1 MFCLKYAYFQLLSIH
16 VMKQAQLSIAIDFLK
31 CHLGQL
37 KI

>member
-1 MFCLKYAYFQLLSIH
+1 MVCLKYAYFQLLSIH
-16 VMKQAQLSIAIDFLK
+16 VMKQAQLSIAIAFLK